1 MRRPGTAFAMPL
13 VLALALATT
22 GLEAG
27 AADRGGEEMATF
39 ALESD
44 AFGPGEAIP
53 RAHTCEGADR
63 SPPLRWG
70 DVPAGTR
77 SFVLLVTDPDAPHG
91 TFTHWVLFDIP
102 AGTAQLAAGASAG
115 VPGRNDFRR
124 LGWGGPCPPPG
135 HGPHRYVF
143 TLAALDR
150 ASLGLAEGATRGEV
164 ERAMEGHVL
173 GRAELVGRYE
183 RR

>member
-1 MRRPGTAFAMPL
+1 MRLATAFAMPL
-13 VLALALATT
+13 VLALALA
-22 GLEAG
+22 AG
-27 AADRGGEEMATF
+27 SGAANAADRGGEEMAAFT
-39 ALESD
+39 LESQ
-44 AFGPGEAIP
+44 AFGPGETIP
-53 RAHTCEGADR
+53 RIHTCEGADR
-63 SPPLRWG
+63 SPPLRWA
-70 DVPAGTR
+70 DVPADTR
-77 SFVLLVTDPDAPHG
+77 SLVLLVTDPDAPHG

-102 AGTAQLAAGASAG
+102 AGTEGLAAGASAG

-143 TLAALDR
+143 VLAALDR
-150 ASLGLAEGATRGEV
+150 ASLGLAEGATRAEV